1 MRQGDL
7 NQSLIKAVYNRDVKQ
22 VKGVLDLG
30 ADVNA
35 TDDFGITALGQIY
48 AYRGW
53 HWYYSYTSGYSG
65 SAEIIMLLL
74 KRGAKVPKD
83 HQDEPL
89 VKFR

>member
-22 VKGVLDLG
+22 VKDVLDLG

-53 HWYYSYTSGYSG
+53 HWYYSYTYHNCCLGYWELFSN
-65 SAEIIMLLL
+65 
-74 KRGAKVPKD
+74 KNC
-83 HQDEPL
+83 H
-89 VKFR
+89 